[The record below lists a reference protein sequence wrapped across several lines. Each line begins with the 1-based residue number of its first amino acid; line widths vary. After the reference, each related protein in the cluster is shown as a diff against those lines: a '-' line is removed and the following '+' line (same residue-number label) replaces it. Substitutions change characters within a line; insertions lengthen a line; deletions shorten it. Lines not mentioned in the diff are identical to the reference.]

1 MNKIEEFE
9 RGLKVAYLNY
19 ENNDLKETLKYLNRM
34 VEIVLKEDESLEN
47 DLFWKTL
54 TCDVFKAIVLNNFY
68 NKNELDGN
76 KLDTLLA
83 DESLMKTNIKE
94 FCHNFRN
101 NELINFINHIE
112 NIADNPLKDV
122 IKILM
127 SNIGKMNI
135 KIETT
140 DDKALKENKIQKI
153 DCFCGKTFELDWDKI
168 PNTEKFTY
176 VRCPFCDSERKL
188 KNMYFE
194 LGKDK
199 KINSYNN
206 IKNEELP
213 SITQNDVIEV
223 IDNQEFKTTSYDII
237 NNTEN
242 VISKQNI
249 SYFKN
254 EKEFFEEQSIFAF
267 SILDKD
273 ETSITIKT
281 NPMCEVIDGK
291 INLNNA
297 KTEFKLYKNKG
308 LILSTPTMDRGYTY
322 KISIEKGNIDSFNEL
337 MDYVKKHDDFLE
349 ENKVLTFLKTLTA
362 DEINNIIFYAIDYH
376 FVAMNLVK
384 LIINNYGV
392 EIMPKNIK
400 WREKNHDEFD
410 DIEAGMY
417 AFLCR
422 EWSMSIANSYAKEK
436 AKKYEELIV
445 FLKNK
450 GFDSDLT
457 LSITG
462 DGYHSGEKYN
472 YTDVFNKIT
481 ENQRNKGI
489 LSPNELTGLM
499 NHIQGNDPI
508 NTGNN
513 ELNLVAKNI
522 ENVFETW
529 NEIKSKNL
537 ELKDFF
543 EETEKESINEL
554 IYAKDKATIKGKK
567 LSEYLKEDN
576 PTCNDKNIQLIISYF
591 GFQSLYD
598 MHFTND
604 GNIPCEEIS
613 VDNVGLFRAILMIN
627 IIAKLDSI
635 ISIGLPLN
643 VKFTFERK
651 EFAEILSPMLNY
663 YLPKIFN
670 NIKEIKILYK

>member
-9 RGLKVAYLNY
+9 RDLKVAYLNY
-19 ENNDLKETLKYLNRM
+19 ENNDLKETLKSLDRIL
-34 VEIVLKEDESLEN
+34 EKILKEDQSLEN
-47 DLFWKTL
+47 DPFWKTL
-54 TCDVFKAIVLNNFY
+54 ICDVFKAIVLNNFY
-68 NKNELDGN
+68 NKVELTGNDLDSLLGNEE
-76 KLDTLLA
+76 KL
-83 DESLMKTNIKE
+83 KKNIKE
-94 FCHNFRN
+94 FCSNFKN
-101 NELINFINHIE
+101 NELINFISHIE
-112 NIADNPLKDV
+112 NITENPLKDV
-122 IKILM
+122 INILM

-135 KIETT
+135 ADIKIE
-140 DDKALKENKIQKI
+140 K
-153 DCFCGKTFELDWDKI
+153 
-168 PNTEKFTY
+168 
-176 VRCPFCDSERKL
+176 
-188 KNMYFE
+188 
-194 LGKDK
+194 
-199 KINSYNN
+199 
-206 IKNEELP
+206 LP

-237 NNTEN
+237 NNIEN

-254 EKEFFEEQSIFAF
+254 EKEVFEEKSIFAF
-267 SILDKD
+267 SIIAKD
-273 ETSITIKT
+273 EKSITIKT
-281 NPMCEVIDGK
+281 NPMCEVINGK

-297 KTEFKLYKNKG
+297 KTEFKLYKNKE
-308 LILSTPTMDRGYTY
+308 LILSTPTMDREYTY

-337 MDYVKKHDDFLE
+337 MDYVKKYDNFLE
-349 ENKVLTFLKTLTA
+349 ENKVLTFLKTLTV
-362 DEINNIIFYAIDYH
+362 DEISHIIFYAMNYH
-376 FVAMNLVK
+376 FVAINLVK

-392 EIMPKNIK
+392 EIVPKNLK
-400 WREKNHDEFD
+400 WREKDHDEFYH
-410 DIEAGMY
+410 IEAGMY

-422 EWSMSIANSYAKEK
+422 EWSRSSTSSYEKEN

-450 GFDSDLT
+450 GFNSDLT
-457 LSITG
+457 LSFTG

-472 YTDVFNKIT
+472 YTDLFNKIT
-481 ENQRNKGI
+481 ENQI

-499 NHIQGNDPI
+499 NHIHGNDSI
-508 NTGNN
+508 NTENN
-513 ELNLVAKNI
+513 DLNLENNI

-529 NEIKSKNL
+529 NEIKNKNL
-537 ELKDFF
+537 ELRDFF
-543 EETEKESINEL
+543 EETEKESISEL

-567 LSEYLKEDN
+567 LSEYLKKDS
-576 PTCNDKNIQLIISYF
+576 PTCSDKNIQLIISYF

-598 MHFTND
+598 MNFTND

-613 VDNVGLFRAILMIN
+613 VDNVGLFRAVLMIN

-643 VKFTFERK
+643 IKFTFEKK